1 MAWSGQCI
9 QMWKNVIFVR
19 FAVWTYRNEQT
30 SNRTPNTGAVGWP
43 REIPFCHWLQRNTS
57 ALCWRC
63 CCCPPFPPVPF
74 HGVHFFLFGST
85 QFHFG
90 QFEQFWQMKRT
101 VEGGGSFFS
110 RKWNISQ
117 RMFLHQFN
125 EHFNTKNLN
134 SMKFSSIE
142 RWQLKGWF
150 SFFFFK
156 FKKYNFG
163 FFFEIS

>member
-1 MAWSGQCI
+1 MWFLFALQCEPI
-9 QMWKNVIFVR
+9 ETSKRAIGHQTPVPWGGPEKYLFATDCNVIPRLFVGAAAALLSHR
-19 FAVWTYRNEQT
+19 FPSTA
-30 SNRTPNTGAVGWP
+30 S
-43 REIPFCHWLQRNTS
+43 I
-57 ALCWRC
+57 
-63 CCCPPFPPVPF
+63 
-74 HGVHFFLFGST
+74 FFLFGST